1 MAELGKGGIF
11 RDKKAVKLL
20 KLFSIIVIF
29 IIISSFITLSYQKCA
44 AQTSSSYIVMYQPG
58 RQVLSGSGQDARLPM
73 ASTTKIVTAI
83 VTLENSKPED
93 VVTIPKEAVGI
104 EGSSV
109 YLREGERFTV
119 EELLHALML
128 QSGNDAAAALALY
141 VGKNMDNFVK
151 MMNDYAASL
160 HLENTHFCNP
170 HGLHDDM
177 HYTSAYDL
185 ACLTCAAMDNASFA
199 KIVATKKFDV
209 PATEYRSARTWYNK
223 NKMLTMYPGACGVKT
238 GYTTKSGRCL
248 VSSAVRDGMPLVC
261 VVLNHYGMWQD
272 SMDYMDAAFA
282 KYCAVRGAGEGE
294 ALYCL
299 PDGTGISVR
308 GGLDFAVEK
317 ECVSELNY
325 EIVPAEG
332 HSLPL
337 KTGSEIGNL
346 NVFAGNR
353 LLFSSALYTMNDIT
367 SKSALYAAEN
377 YRGEVR
383 VKYGSKAEQI
393 YCKQR
398 DGVQEG
404 SR

>member
-1 MAELGKGGIF
+1 
-11 RDKKAVKLL
+11 
-20 KLFSIIVIF
+20 
-29 IIISSFITLSYQKCA
+29 
-44 AQTSSSYIVMYQPG
+44 
-58 RQVLSGSGQDARLPM
+58 
-73 ASTTKIVTAI
+73 
-83 VTLENSKPED
+83 
-93 VVTIPKEAVGI
+93 
-104 EGSSV
+104 
-109 YLREGERFTV
+109 
-119 EELLHALML
+119 
-128 QSGNDAAAALALY
+128 
-141 VGKNMDNFVK
+141 
-151 MMNDYAASL
+151 
-160 HLENTHFCNP
+160 
-170 HGLHDDM
+170 M

-199 KIVATKKFDV
+199 KIVATKKIDL

-317 ECVSELNY
+317 ECVGELNY